1 MVVVGVLLKKASFA
15 KRSSYP
21 STSSQLLLF
30 LYVWQNRNFK
40 VKELNLRR
48 KERSFWY
55 SCSSK
60 MCQFYQ
66 DWLSTLTRR
75 TGDLVFLFAFPV
87 FFVIFIP
94 QNTLIT
100 KMTNSPR
107 VVEWV
112 CLVMMLPTQVS
123 QQTSG
128 DSTCFLSDLKA
139 RWEPSC
145 ILTKPEICKHKQRT
159 NFLSVSL
166 LFSSKRCLPERRC
179 FES

>member
-1 MVVVGVLLKKASFA
+1 MVLVAVHLKKTSFA
-15 KRSSYP
+15 NRSSYP
-21 STSSQLLLF
+21 SPSSEVLLL
-30 LYVWQNRNFK
+30 LYLWKNRNFK
-40 VKELNLRR
+40 VKPRVVNSCFSIWSPVPSRLIVNFNPE
-48 KERSFWY
+48 KGIFGVPVHTSSF
-55 SCSSK
+55 
-60 MCQFYQ
+60 
-66 DWLSTLTRR
+66 
-75 TGDLVFLFAFPV
+75 FPH
-87 FFVIFIP
+87 FIP

-107 VVEWV
+107 VVEWA